1 MIIKREAFNLIKE
14 KIESGKVLVIY
25 GPRRVGKTFL
35 LEQLIADE
43 FFKKEK
49 ISFLK
54 GDRKIVQDI
63 FSSGNFN
70 LMKDI
75 VGKET
80 TLFILD
86 EAQKMK
92 K

>member
-49 ISFLK
+49 N
-54 GDRKIVQDI
+54 I
-63 FSSGNFN
+63 FF
-70 LMKDI
+70 KRR
-75 VGKET
+75 
-80 TLFILD
+80 
-86 EAQKMK
+86 
-92 K
+92 